1 MTNYQYI
8 NNSTEDE
15 QLTEDEQQKGFNKT
29 GVLLLKNIIDK
40 IEYHLYD
47 KSKPES
53 IDINETL
60 RIYLYN
66 VIKNPI
72 NIKILNGNKII
83 YKNIGILMRNFE
95 DKVEKF
101 YLVETDIMSVGDK
114 AEKITDLELLLFENC
129 EETITIKINTVRNE
143 ESDVDE
149 KEGNQENES
158 REEEQS

>member
-1 MTNYQYI
+1 MTNNQYI
-8 NNSTEDE
+8 SNSTEDE
-15 QLTEDEQQKGFNKT
+15 QPKGFNKT
-29 GVLLLKNIIDK
+29 GKLLLKNIIDK
-40 IEYHLYD
+40 LEYHLYD

-53 IDINETL
+53 IDLNETL
-60 RIYLYN
+60 RMYLFN
-66 VIKNPI
+66 LIKNPI

-129 EETITIKINTVRNE
+129 EETITIKINTVRIE
-143 ESDVDE
+143 ESDVDK
-149 KEGNQENES
+149 KEGNQVNEPRDKES
-158 REEEQS
+158 